1 MNGELSNGERPP
13 ADLIA
18 AAREWMRDDPDPE
31 TVAELAALVDRGELD
46 ELSRRFSG
54 RLRFGTAGLRGEV
67 GAGSSMMNTKVV
79 MQTSAG
85 FAQLLLGRTIRP
97 SIVIGFDARLS
108 SRKFALAAAQV
119 FAGSGLSVTLLD
131 GPVPTPIL
139 AFAVRELNATAGVMI
154 TASHNPP
161 QDNGYKVYLG
171 GEDAGSQIAPPVDAE
186 IAALID
192 EAAAHPLAEIALD
205 DSVVF
210 DAQAAQAVTDV
221 YVAKTLASGA
231 VSGATP
237 PRAMGATPSSAAG
250 GTPSS
255 AAGGTWGE
263 PYVRGAGSTT
273 GNVYTF
279 ADSDQRRETHTSPA
293 PVIVYTAMHG
303 VGFELTKRLFAEA
316 GLPEL
321 QSVRAQQEPD
331 GRFPT
336 VEFPNPEEPGALD
349 LAFELAGE
357 SAADLIIAHDPDAD
371 RLAIAIPSRDGA
383 GYTQLTGNQVGL
395 LLGWECAERASGG
408 DLAASGDRPREGRGA
423 LAATVVS
430 SPALG
435 AVAEAYGFEFV
446 QTLSGFKWVSRVPNL
461 IFGFEEALGYL
472 VNPGVVRD
480 KDGISAAMLAAQ
492 IAARLH
498 AQGKTL
504 WDRLD
509 EASARFG
516 HYASDQITLRLAS
529 DSEVERACARIRSH
543 PPKEF
548 GEVAVAR
555 FVDYLEYGHMP
566 VPANVLRFDLDDS
579 SRVMIRPSGTEPKL
593 KLYLDANSKDGSVEQ
608 RRDTAE
614 GQVHALREAAQ
625 GLISRALDSPGSPA

>member
-1 MNGELSNGERPP
+1 MTAKRFTAELVS
-13 ADLIA
+13 

-31 TVAELAALVDRGELD
+31 TVAELAALVDRGELE

-79 MQTSAG
+79 VQTSAG
-85 FAQLLLGRTIRP
+85 FAQFLLGRANRP

-119 FAGSGLSVTLLD
+119 FAGAGLSVTLLD

-139 AFAVRELNATAGVMI
+139 AFSVRELNATAGVMI

-205 DSVVF
+205 ESTVF
-210 DAQAAQAVTDV
+210 DAQATRAVTDA
-221 YVAKTLASGA
+221 YVAKTLA
-231 VSGATP
+231 
-237 PRAMGATPSSAAG
+237 AG
-250 GTPSS
+250 L
-255 AAGGTWGE
+255 
-263 PYVRGAGSTT
+263 TT
-273 GNVYTF
+273 SDVYTF
-279 ADSDQRRETHTSPA
+279 ADGDQYRETHTSTP

-303 VGFELTKRLFAEA
+303 VGFELTKTLFAGA

-321 QSVRAQQEPD
+321 QSVPLQQEPD

-336 VEFPNPEEPGALD
+336 VKFPNPEEPGALD
-349 LAFELAGE
+349 LAFELANE
-357 SAADLIIAHDPDAD
+357 KTAELIIAHDPDAD
-371 RLAIAIPSRDGA
+371 RLAIAIPSRDGSA
-383 GYTQLTGNQVGL
+383 YTQLTGNQVGL

-408 DLAASGDRPREGRGA
+408 GLANSGGALKKGRGT

-435 AVAEAYGFEFV
+435 AVAEAYGLDFV

-480 KDGISAAMLAAQ
+480 KDGISAAMLATQ
-492 IAARLH
+492 IAVRLH
-498 AQGKTL
+498 TRGKTL

-509 EASARFG
+509 EASAQFG
-516 HYASDQITLRLAS
+516 HYASDQITLRLVS

-543 PPKEF
+543 PPKAF
-548 GEVAVAR
+548 GDVTVAR
-555 FVDYLEYGHMP
+555 FIDYLEDGHMP
-566 VPANVLRFDLDDS
+566 VPANVLRFDLEDG

-593 KLYLDANSKDGSVEQ
+593 KLYLDASSKGGSVEQ
-608 RRDTAE
+608 RRDSAE
-614 GQVHALREAAQ
+614 GQVRALRAATEKLLR
-625 GLISRALDSPGSPA
+625 GAVGPSAESG